1 MKTCNAFVVAAGFG
15 ERLRPITNHIPKPL
29 LPLAGKP
36 VIESVLERLSALQT
50 KKIGINM
57 HYKWQMIS
65 DWASSSPFSESITLF
80 REDTLLGTGGALKNA
95 ASMLSG
101 STFVVH
107 NADVV
112 SDINLQLLLEVHKKA
127 ENLVTLAIHDYPA
140 FNNVWI
146 DDAGRLKAVGRS
158 VSAGLQNVRAVAFT
172 GIAIYS
178 PEFLDFLPEGESR
191 IVDAWIRAVNGGHS
205 IATVDVTG
213 CLWTDIGSPLSYA
226 EAVTSALASA
236 GEQFSIAASVE
247 CPCMMQLEGWAVLE
261 SGCSIGEQTS
271 IKRSII
277 LPGTIVTAG
286 SELKDVIAGPDYTI
300 NIRNYLEQQPTGG
313 GICNSLLIND
323 LSNSSEIY
331 LIGFGGSDRAY
342 YRIRTPAR
350 SCVLLKSTADDPDYT
365 RQIIYTDFFRRHEVP
380 VPELLA
386 KEEKEGVAVFE
397 DLGDLSLYVWH
408 KCRRDQEAIEA
419 IYQRVLD
426 TLITLH
432 TRATE
437 YVSECP
443 LLQSRLFDYEHL
455 RWETDYFFSRFVR
468 GVKGIATEETAD
480 IQGGIEQDFDRLA
493 KVVDS
498 YRKTILHRDF
508 QSQNIMIKDGAIPWI
523 IDYQGARIG
532 PPAYDVASILWDPYH
547 KLESA
552 MRERLVGYYV
562 RGVRKYQGS
571 SPDEAEFEQ
580 SLLLCRLQRHM
591 QALGAYGFLAKV
603 KGKPYFLKHVPTALK
618 YLTEETER
626 VKTEYPFL
634 SALVKLLNDKK

>member
-1 MKTCNAFVVAAGFG
+1 MKKCNAFVVAAGFG

-36 VIESVLERLSALQT
+36 VIESVLERLCTLEAKQ
-50 KKIGINM
+50 IGINM

-65 DWASSSPFSESITLF
+65 DWASSSPFSDAITLF
-80 REDTLLGTGGALKNA
+80 REDTLLGTGGALRNA
-95 ASMLSG
+95 ASMLSD
-101 STFVVH
+101 STFIVH

-112 SDINLQLLLEVHKKA
+112 SDIDLHLLLEIHEA
-127 ENLVTLAIHDYPA
+127 SGNLATLAIQDCPA

-146 DDAGRLKAVGRS
+146 DDAGKLRAVGRS

-178 PEFLDFLPEGESR
+178 PEFLNFLPGGESN
-191 IVDAWIRAVNGGHS
+191 VVNAWIRAITDGHS

-226 EAVTSALASA
+226 EAVTSALTSA
-236 GEQFSIAASVE
+236 GEQFYIGSSVE
-247 CPCMMQLEGWAVLE
+247 CPLIMQLDGWAVLE
-261 SGCSIGEQTS
+261 SGCSIAEQTS

-286 SELKDVIAGPDYTI
+286 SELKDVIAGPDYTVS
-300 NIRNYLEQQPTGG
+300 IRNVSEQQPKGAE
-313 GICNSLLIND
+313 ICNSLFLKD
-323 LSNSSEIY
+323 YSGSSEIS

-342 YRIRTPAR
+342 YRIHTPER
-350 SCVLLKSTADDPDYT
+350 SCVFLKSAVDDPDYT
-365 RQIIYTDFFRRHEVP
+365 RQIIYTDFFRRHKVP

-386 KEEKEGVAVFE
+386 KEVKEGVAVFE
-397 DLGDLSLYVWH
+397 DLGDLTLYVWL
-408 KCRRDQEAIEA
+408 KCRRDQEAIEMV
-419 IYQRVLD
+419 YQRVLD

-432 TRATE
+432 THATE

-455 RWETDYFFSRFVR
+455 RWETDYFISRFVR
-468 GVKGIATEETAD
+468 GVKGIGTEETID
-480 IQGGIEQDFDRLA
+480 IHGGLEQDFDRLA

-508 QSQNIMIKDGAIPWI
+508 QSQNIMIKDAAVPRI
-523 IDYQGARIG
+523 IDYQGARMG

-547 KLESA
+547 DLDTA
-552 MRERLVGYYV
+552 MRGRLVGYYFS
-562 RGVRKYQGS
+562 GVRKYQGS
-571 SPDEAEFEQ
+571 SPDEAEFAQ

-591 QALGAYGFLAKV
+591 QTLGAYGFLSKV
-603 KGKPYFLKHVPTALK
+603 KGKTYFLKHVPSALK
-618 YLTEETER
+618 HLTEEIER

-634 SALVKLLNDKK
+634 SVLVTLLNDKK